1 VLFVSSTDYFLHVGY
16 ISHLSLYV
24 DQLFGISLVQIAGI
38 PLSNDHDD
46 PCRADAL
53 IPCVQMRYEDKNHI
67 VDWEAQLSVTTN
79 MGKSS
84 CVTAQL
90 NW

>member
-53 IPCVQMRYEDKNHI
+53 ISLVCRCDMKIRTIYI
-67 VDWEAQLSVTTN
+67 LLT
-79 MGKSS
+79 GK
-84 CVTAQL
+84 L
-90 NW
+90 NCL